1 MSMRAMRIFLA
12 FSGSVGM
19 ACATPQTK
27 HAPSRA
33 QDGAA
38 GLIAYAWPIEKI
50 RIAGP
55 TAQALDE
62 IMHHVPFLAVD
73 VLPEDRFQDPN
84 HPPYGMRID
93 TSAITNNYIQI
104 DTEAATG
111 RQIID
116 EFLRQEPRYTA
127 LEDGDWVI
135 LMPKGLAED
144 PSYPLNIVV
153 DHVTVSHSNL
163 VEAAVPVVERAGQI
177 VGRRIFVRDMPL
189 SLSRLQSLAPPSFHM
204 SLSSR
209 TVRNMILEASANVFQ
224 PVRLLVSNENG
235 DQVINFTPS
244 AFPSSWFRVNPIR
257 KDSRVPRSVIR
268 VLERR
273 HREGL
278 ATPQWHP

>member
-1 MSMRAMRIFLA
+1 MSMRAMRIVLA

-19 ACATPQTK
+19 ACATPQAK
-27 HAPSRA
+27 HEPSRA
-33 QDGAA
+33 QDGDA

-55 TAQALDE
+55 AAQALDE
-62 IMHHVPFLAVD
+62 IMYHVPFLAVD
-73 VLPEDRFQDPN
+73 VLPEDRFPDPKY
-84 HPPYGMRID
+84 PPYGMRID
-93 TSAITNNYIQI
+93 TSAITKNYIHI
-104 DTEAATG
+104 DTESVTG
-111 RQIID
+111 KQIID

-127 LEDGDWVI
+127 LVDGDWII
-135 LMPKGLAED
+135 LMPKGSAED
-144 PSYPLNIVV
+144 PSYPLSIVV
-153 DHVTVSHSNL
+153 DHVTVNYSSL
-163 VEAAVPVVERAGQI
+163 AEAAVPVVERAGQI
-177 VGRRIFVRDMPL
+177 AGRRIFVRDMPL
-189 SLSRLQSLAPPSFHM
+189 SLSRLMSLVPQSFHM

-209 TVRNMILEASANVFQ
+209 TVRNMLLEASVNMFQ

-257 KDSRVPRSVIR
+257 RDSRVPRSVIR

-278 ATPQWHP
+278 ATPEWRP